1 MYIDSHFEP
10 HKAETLREILT
21 DPNRL
26 TISVAE
32 AARILGIARTTAHY
46 AYTHTGYL
54 IEGVPVMT
62 ISTGSTRERRVVS
75 TTHLRAALGIAM
87 P

>member
-1 MYIDSHFEP
+1 MDTFPIIEP
-10 HKAETLREILT
+10 KNAETLHQILT

-46 AYTHTGYL
+46 AYTNTGHL
-54 IEGVPVMT
+54 IAGVPVMT
-62 ISTGSTRERRVVS
+62 IATGSTRERRVVS